1 MPTPFQFP
9 TTYFLRE
16 GRENL
21 RECIKLSCD
30 AALSHG
36 IKKLV
41 IFTAAGEGPR
51 IAIQEFLS
59 LQEYSKLNIVA
70 VTFPAGRIPASI
82 SPADRELFQSSGV
95 PLVQTHLPFDPI
107 HGTFGERGEGQ
118 GLSLLGSA
126 LEIFCGSMNLCVQAA
141 LVACDAGVVEPGE
154 HVIVLTSDTS
164 ILVRAC
170 PTCHFLRNFV
180 VREIFCKPAILSI
193 SKQEALAGES
203 KPNAEIV
210 VDQTEA
216 KELNEGQSS

>member
-1 MPTPFQFP
+1 
-9 TTYFLRE
+9 
-16 GRENL
+16 
-21 RECIKLSCD
+21 LSQ
-30 AALSHG
+30 
-36 IKKLV
+36 
-41 IFTAAGEGPR
+41 P
-51 IAIQEFLS
+51 
-59 LQEYSKLNIVA
+59 EYSKLGIVA

-82 SPADRELFQSSGV
+82 SNEDRELLRSSGI
-95 PLVQTHLPFDPI
+95 PIIQSHLPFDPI

-141 LVACDAGVVEPGE
+141 LVACDAGFVEAGE

-203 KPNAEIV
+203 KPPSEIIV
-210 VDQTEA
+210 EQKEV
-216 KELNEGQSS
+216 KELEEG